1 MLIVLLFTSSLLSS
15 THAASVIK
23 NIRQVQRQSCA
34 SGPQTNYPPECADYN
49 GIKEWTLENFFGVF
63 ICNSSSPCGSLLL
76 SYLRTRC
83 LEEHDRYLAD
93 YYELQCRVNADGIP
107 CYRFHNSTFNRDF
120 NETAALQKCKSSIQ
134 VEEVCSEKCK
144 NQLEAIS
151 NVFGSCA
158 SYIYNNSYFH
168 FVGVDIVSLFSYQLW
183 RACGVPIPSGASSI
197 QTVAFTNWLAGMTI
211 IALLV
216 AIYYYASSYLSTIM

>member
-1 MLIVLLFTSSLLSS
+1 MLIFLLFASSLLSS
-15 THAASVIK
+15 AHAASVIK

-34 SGPQTNYPPECADYN
+34 SGSLTGYPPEYADYN

-76 SYLRTRC
+76 SYFRTQC
-83 LEEHDRYLAD
+83 LEEHYRYLAD

-107 CYRFHNSTFNRDF
+107 CYRFHNSTFNRGF
-120 NETAALQKCKSSIQ
+120 NKTAALQKCKSSIQ

-158 SYIYNNSYFH
+158 NYIYNNSYFH
-168 FVGVDIVSLFSYQLW
+168 FVGVDTVSLFSYQLW

-197 QTVAFTNWLAGMTI
+197 QTVAFTNPAGMTI

-216 AIYYYASSYLSTIM
+216 AIYYASSYLSTIM

>member
-151 NVFGSCA
+151 NVLALVQVIFTTIATFILSVLTLFHYSHTSCGEHVVCLYHLEQA
-158 SYIYNNSYFH
+158 AYKQWH
-168 FVGVDIVSLFSYQLW
+168 SLTGLQ
-183 RACGVPIPSGASSI
+183 G
-197 QTVAFTNWLAGMTI
+197 
-211 IALLV
+211 
-216 AIYYYASSYLSTIM
+216 